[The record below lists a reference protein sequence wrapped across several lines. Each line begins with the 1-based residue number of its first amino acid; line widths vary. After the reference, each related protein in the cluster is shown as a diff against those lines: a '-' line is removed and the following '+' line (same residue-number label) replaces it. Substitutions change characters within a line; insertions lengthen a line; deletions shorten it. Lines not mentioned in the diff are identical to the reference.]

1 MTYHL
6 RLEHGMSNELDIQ
19 DKTRMHDVYKDISVI
34 IDKIGELNA
43 FPPLVWVWTWDTAI
57 TILKDIREGGDP
69 EYCVTMDEEEM
80 WELFYTQA
88 DTNGFTL
95 EYGTEDLYEAV
106 RDWMTDQG
114 IIEEYIEED
123 EDEDE

>member
-1 MTYHL
+1 MDL
-6 RLEHGMSNELDIQ
+6 L
-19 DKTRMHDVYKDISVI
+19 DKTRMDDTYAKITAIVDN
-34 IDKIGELNA
+34 IGELDV
-43 FPPLVWVWTWDTAI
+43 FPPLVWVWTWDVAI

-69 EYCVTMDEEEM
+69 DYCVTMEEEEM
-80 WELFYTQA
+80 WELFFTQA
-88 DTNGFTL
+88 GKNGFTL

>member
-1 MTYHL
+1 MDL
-6 RLEHGMSNELDIQ
+6 L
-19 DKTRMHDVYKDISVI
+19 DKTRMDDTYAKITAIVDN
-34 IDKIGELNA
+34 IGELDV
-43 FPPLVWVWTWDTAI
+43 FPPLVWVWTWDVAI

-69 EYCVTMDEEEM
+69 DYCVTMEEEEM
-80 WELFYTQA
+80 WELFFTQA
-88 DTNGFTL
+88 GKNGFTL

-106 RDWMTDQG
+106 RDWMTEEG

>member
-1 MTYHL
+1 MDL
-6 RLEHGMSNELDIQ
+6 Q
-19 DKTRMHDVYKDISVI
+19 DKTRMEDVYKDISLI

-69 EYCVTMDEEEM
+69 DYNVTMDEEEM
-80 WELFYTQA
+80 WALFWRDA
-88 DTNGFTL
+88 DKNGFTL

-106 RDWMTDQG
+106 RDWMTDIG
-114 IIEEYIEED
+114 VIEEYDGD

>member
-1 MTYHL
+1 MDL
-6 RLEHGMSNELDIQ
+6 L
-19 DKTRMHDVYKDISVI
+19 DKTRMDDTYAKITSIVDN
-34 IDKIGELNA
+34 IGELDV
-43 FPPLVWVWTWDTAI
+43 FPPLVWVWTWDVAI

-69 EYCVTMDEEEM
+69 DYCVTMEEEEM
-80 WELFYTQA
+80 WELFFTQA
-88 DTNGFTL
+88 GKNGFTL